1 MIHIARAGRVGA
13 LTLAVLMTAAACSSG
28 ATDTPTPAPTGTPGA
43 ATATPGE
50 SMAESPSASAAAVTY
65 RCSKGDGQLN
75 GAGSTFIN
83 PLLTKMAG
91 DYLTKCGVKVNYQSV
106 GSGAGVK
113 AWQQNTVDFGASDAY
128 LADSE
133 IATAAANGAPIEI
146 PTTFGAVVV
155 AYNLTGLSGALKMT
169 PDIIANIFLGKIT
182 AWNDPALAAANPG
195 VTLPSTA
202 ISVVHRSDGSGTTSI
217 FTKYLTAVSAD
228 WVTTVG
234 GGDKTK
240 SAGKTVAWPVGQ
252 GASGNE
258 GVTQGVKGTDGGV
271 GYIDV
276 AYAVE
281 NNIPFADVQ
290 NSSGNYITASL
301 ASIAQAANLPSYP
314 VRPALRPRQHGVRAG
329 LPDRRHD
336 LDHRLPGSVQGP
348 EEPGPG
354 ELVGRLPL
362 VGHPRRPGR
371 RRPARV
377 RLTAA
382 QPGDPGR
389 GSHPVD
395 HVGGDTA
402 AALSH
407 SLHQLDAPG
416 MAAIPG
422 ASSILDKVTEAAR

>member
-1 MIHIARAGRVGA
+1 MTHITRAGRFGA
-13 LTLAVLMTAAACSSG
+13 ITLAALMAVAACGAG
-28 ATDTPTPAPTGTPGA
+28 ATTAPATTAPVAVTTPPAATGTPGPSGTA
-43 ATATPGE
+43 AT
-50 SMAESPSASAAAVTY
+50 SAAPVSY

-91 DYLTKCGVKVNYQSV
+91 DYLAKCGVQINYQSI
-106 GSGAGVK
+106 GSGGGVK

-133 IATAAANGAPIEI
+133 ISTASANGTPVEI

-155 AYNLTGLSGALKMT
+155 AYNLNGLSGAIKMT

-182 AWNDPALAAANPG
+182 TWNDPALTAANPG
-195 VTLPSTA
+195 LSLPGTE

-217 FTKYLTAVSAD
+217 FTKYLTAVSPD
-228 WVTTVG
+228 WVTNVG

-276 AYAVE
+276 AYAIQ
-281 NNIPFADVQ
+281 NKIPFADVQ

-301 ASIAQAANLPSYP
+301 DSIAQAANLSSYP
-314 VRPALRPRQHGVRAG
+314 PDLRFDLVNSASPQGYPIAGTTWIIVYQDLSKVLKSQDRANSLVDFIWWAIHAGQADSAPLIYGALPPNLV
-329 LPDRRHD
+329 
-336 LDHRLPGSVQGP
+336 VQ
-348 EEPGPG
+348 
-354 ELVGRLPL
+354 
-362 VGHPRRPGR
+362 
-371 RRPARV
+371 
-377 RLTAA
+377 
-382 QPGDPGR
+382 D
-389 GSHPVD
+389 
-395 HVGGDTA
+395 
-402 AALSH
+402 
-407 SLHQLDAPG
+407 
-416 MAAIPG
+416 
-422 ASSILDKVTEAAR
+422 EAAVRSINWAGTPLLP